1 MWRLWIAFFDR
12 LRAAMFDAA
21 APPAAARAEAAAAV

>member
-12 LRAAMFDAA
+12 LRAELF
-21 APPAAARAEAAAAV
+21 AESEAQVATAVA